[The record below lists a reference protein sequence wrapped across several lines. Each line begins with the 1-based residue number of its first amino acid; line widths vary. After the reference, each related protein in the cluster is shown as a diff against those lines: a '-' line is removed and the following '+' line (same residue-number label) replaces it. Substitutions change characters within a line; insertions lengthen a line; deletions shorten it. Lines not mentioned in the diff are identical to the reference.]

1 MIRACLVLSAAAA
14 LAVAGVGGAPGAR
27 AEPVPPCTY
36 TLSTPSVVPG
46 SNGAVV
52 TATLDSTGC
61 GGGAE
66 PDYSVACL
74 QITGDDSAITCTP
87 SRGGEAARAFY
98 APHRPGANYTATG
111 RGCGKWVGQPP
122 AHLCQQLGPVSA
134 TL

>member
-14 LAVAGVGGAPGAR
+14 LAVAGVGGASGAH
-27 AEPVPPCTY
+27 AQPVPPCTY
-36 TLSTPSVVPG
+36 TRSAPVVVPG
-46 SNGAVV
+46 SDGAVV
-52 TATLDSTGC
+52 TATVDSTGC

-74 QITGDDSAITCTP
+74 QITGDSVTTCTP
-87 SRGGEAARAFY
+87 SRGGGAARAFY
-98 APHRPGANYTATG
+98 APYKPGASYTATG